1 MHLDKKMQGGD
12 VMTFS
17 IVARCKKTGMLGMA
31 VSTAR
36 PAVGGLAVYVKEGVG
51 AIATQAALNPYFG
64 INGLKYLEQGMSAE
78 EVMEK
83 VKSED
88 VEFEKRQLSIVDAA
102 GRTAGYTGTDTVPWA
117 GQRFGDQYV
126 VAGNMLVGEQVV
138 DEMVKAYENS
148 TQEYLPLRLI
158 ETIKAGQAAGGD
170 KRGRQSA
177 AVKVYHKTPY
187 PIVDLRVDEHE
198 NPIEELERV
207 YAAAEINLFPYISAL
222 PVYDEDK

>member
-1 MHLDKKMQGGD
+1 
-12 VMTFS
+12 MTFS

-36 PAVGGLAVYVKEGVG
+36 PAVGSLAVYVKAGVG
-51 AIATQAALNPYFG
+51 AIASQAALNPYFG

-88 VEFEKRQLSIVDAA
+88 AEFERRQLAIVDNE

-117 GQRFGDQYV
+117 GHYFGDQFV
-126 VAGNMLVGEQVV
+126 VAGNMLVGEEVV
-138 DEMVKAYENS
+138 QEMAKTYENS
-148 TQEYLPLRLI
+148 TEEYLPLRLI

-177 AVKVYHKTPY
+177 AVKVFDKLPY

-207 YAAAEINLFPYISAL
+207 YEAAKINLFPYIKDL

>member
-1 MHLDKKMQGGD
+1 L
-12 VMTFS
+12 TFS
-17 IVARCKKTGMLGMA
+17 IVARCKKTGMFGMA

-36 PAVGGLAVYVKEGVG
+36 PAVGSLAVYVKEQTG
-51 AIATQAALNPYFG
+51 AIASQAALNPYFG

-88 VEFEKRQLSIVDAA
+88 VEFERRQLAIVDKE
-102 GRTAGYTGTDTVPWA
+102 GRTAGYTGNDTVPYA
-117 GQRFGDQYV
+117 GHYFGDQFV
-126 VAGNMLVGEQVV
+126 VAGNMLVGEQVI
-138 DEMVKAYENS
+138 DEMAKTYENS
-148 TQEYLPLRLI
+148 TEEYLPLKLM

-177 AVKVYHKTPY
+177 AVKVFDKTPY

-207 YAAAEINLFPYISAL
+207 YEAAKINLFPYIGDL
-222 PVYDEDK
+222 PVYDE

>member
-1 MHLDKKMQGGD
+1 
-12 VMTFS
+12 MTFS

-36 PAVGGLAVYVKEGVG
+36 PAVGGLAVYVKARTG

-88 VEFEKRQLSIVDAA
+88 PEFEKRQLAIVDNE
-102 GRTAGYTGTDTVPWA
+102 GRTAGYTGKETVPWA
-117 GQRFGDQYV
+117 GHYFGDQFV
-126 VAGNMLVGEQVV
+126 VAGNMLVGEQVIQKMA
-138 DEMVKAYENS
+138 ETYENS
-148 TQEYLPLRLI
+148 KEEYLPLRLI
-158 ETIKAGQAAGGD
+158 ETIEAGQAAGGD

-177 AVKVYHKTPY
+177 AVKVYDKLSY

-198 NPIEELERV
+198 NPIEELKRV
-207 YAAAEINLFPYISAL
+207 YEAAKINLFPYIDNL
-222 PVYDEDK
+222 PVYDQDK